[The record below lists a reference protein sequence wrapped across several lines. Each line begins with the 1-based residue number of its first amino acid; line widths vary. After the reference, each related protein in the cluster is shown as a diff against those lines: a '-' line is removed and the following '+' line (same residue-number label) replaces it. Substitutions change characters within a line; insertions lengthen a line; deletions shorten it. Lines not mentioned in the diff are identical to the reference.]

1 MPSEPEPVKV
11 AAPAAP
17 EASRAAAPDPV
28 PTLTAPPAERAVARP
43 KAVAR
48 GHSSG
53 ALPGLLAAT
62 ALVAIG
68 AAASWYGRGIESE
81 VSVLAEEIAASV
93 VPDEALVPSAVKG
106 ARAENER
113 LAALLAA
120 RFAPRGEPVVALRTI
135 EAAARASGVS
145 SSFSRVEVVGWS
157 GLPEDLRGF
166 ETVGPKDKEPQYA
179 AVVATV
185 EASGTWASALSFA
198 AALER
203 LPLISRVDAVRLSS
217 AEGAWS
223 VTAEVSVAAR

>member
-1 MPSEPEPVKV
+1 VKA

-17 EASRAAAPDPV
+17 EISPAPAPV
-28 PTLTAPPAERAVARP
+28 PVPPAPPVPPAKPAAVRP
-43 KAVAR
+43 KAAAR

-68 AAASWYGRGIESE
+68 AAASWYERGIESE
-81 VSVLAEEIAASV
+81 VSALAEEVAASV

-113 LAALLAA
+113 LAAALSP
-120 RFAPRGEPVVALRTI
+120 RFVPRDEPVVALRTI
-135 EAAARASGVS
+135 EGAARASGVS

-166 ETVGPKDKEPQYA
+166 ETAGPKDKEPQYA

-185 EASGTWASALSFA
+185 EASGTWASALAFA
-198 AALER
+198 AALEQ
-203 LPLISRVDAVRLSS
+203 LPLVSRVDAVRLSS
-217 AEGAWS
+217 ADGAWS